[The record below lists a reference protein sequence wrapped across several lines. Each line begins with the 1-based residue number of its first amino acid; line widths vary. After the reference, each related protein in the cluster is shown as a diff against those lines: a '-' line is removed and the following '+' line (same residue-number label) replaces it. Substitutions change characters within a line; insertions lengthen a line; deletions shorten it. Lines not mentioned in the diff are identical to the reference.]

1 MAASSN
7 KPTAVHYS
15 LIFFVM
21 LSIILGVT
29 TYMFQK
35 EASDAGKREAAAKAD
50 ASSKNGLWTNAIND
64 MDAVKKTLGKNVEQV
79 VDANG
84 ANSPNSLIGQL
95 NEDMRKFGGTL
106 AETTYSGTMAKVRQ
120 QLDTIDAELKSKMAA
135 LDASDKELRSL
146 QARYQ
151 GNADGHQKARQ
162 AAEADLRKTIDERDE
177 LIAAKQAVITKMTGE
192 MNQLQVELEQEK
204 DGREKERKQLTD
216 KIGNLVL
223 INQKLYEELQTIKKE
238 TFDVADGYIR
248 RVDNVSR
255 VVWLNIGDAD
265 FLKPRMTFSVY
276 GKETAG
282 IGRTTADIKGKIEVT
297 RIIDAHLSE
306 AKIIDEDL
314 FRPMSPGDAVFT
326 PLWSPGRAE
335 KFAVVGVIDMDGDGK
350 SDRDLFKAEMAVR
363 GADVATEVDDKGN
376 RTPDGVKIDESFKF
390 MILGKIPDPNDAVT
404 GEEKA
409 TATAIMAHNK
419 EMREEARLH
428 GIRVVNVSEFMD
440 YIGYKPKQRL
450 FRPGEDRP
458 FNLKSG
464 AASTGINESLGD
476 RTSSGQTGGNYS
488 RNKALPAD
496 SSAGQ
501 TSKLFGR
508 GN

>member
-1 MAASSN
+1 MAASNN

-29 TYMFQK
+29 TYMFQR
-35 EASDAGKREAAAKAD
+35 EASDAGKREAAAKKD
-50 ASSKNGLWTNAIND
+50 AGDKNSLWTNAVND
-64 MDAVKKTLGKNVEQV
+64 MDAVKKLLGKTVETV

-84 ANSPNSLIGQL
+84 ANSPNSLIGQM
-95 NEDMRKFGGTL
+95 NDDMRKYGGTV
-106 AETTYSGTMAKVRQ
+106 AESTYSGTMAKLRQ
-120 QLDTIDAELKSKMAA
+120 QVDTLTAERDSKTAA
-135 LDASDKELRSL
+135 LDASDKELRAL

-162 AAEADLRKTIDERDE
+162 TAEADLRKTVSDRDE

-204 DGREKERKQLTD
+204 DGREKERKTLND
-216 KIGNLVL
+216 KIGNLVI

-282 IGRTTADIKGKIEVT
+282 VGRTIADIKGKIEVT
-297 RIIDAHLSE
+297 RIIDAHLAE
-306 AKIIDEDL
+306 AKVIDEDL

-335 KFAVVGVIDMDGDGK
+335 KFATVGIIDMDGDGK
-350 SDRDLFKAEMAVR
+350 SDRDLFRAEMAVR
-363 GADVATEVDDKGN
+363 GAEIATEVDDKGQ
-376 RTPDGVKIDESFKF
+376 RTPDDVKIDESFKF
-390 MILGKIPDPNDAVT
+390 LILGKIPDPNDAIT
-404 GEEKA
+404 PEEKS
-409 TATAIMAHNK
+409 TATAIMGHNK

-428 GIRVVNVSEFMD
+428 GIRVVNISEFMD

-450 FRPGEDRP
+450 FRPGENRP
-458 FNLKSG
+458 FTLKSG

-476 RTSSGQTGGNYS
+476 RASSGQTGGNYS